1 VASQR
6 NRFVTVI
13 TALAIV
19 AAACGSNA
27 RPADPVRL
35 PVNSEPSAI
44 YDAKGRLITV
54 LRRENRIPV
63 SLSAV
68 PRLAQDAVVAIED
81 SRFWTHHGIDPR
93 AVARAASRNAA
104 AGEVSEGGSTITQQY
119 VKNALLTSERSLSR
133 KVEEATLAIAIERTY
148 SKQLILEQYLN
159 TIYFGA
165 GAYGIE
171 AASRVYFGIP
181 AKQLNLPQAA
191 LIAGLIRAPVSYN
204 PRTKPDLAI
213 ARRNT
218 VLKRMAEL
226 RNITNAERDFA
237 SLTPLQLV
245 ALTPL
250 PEQSPY
256 PAAHFV
262 DAVKEWL
269 LRGTDALG
277 ETQAERFDALYR
289 GGLRINTTIDLDL
302 QAAAEKSIRDTLG
315 AQGVDRR
322 SPDAAL
328 VSIEPR
334 TGFVRAMVGGFNYF
348 GSHDYRQ
355 TNLARGTGRQT
366 GSSFKPIVL
375 ATALTNGIS
384 TTRRF
389 PAPSATTFRIPGG
402 IWKVKGGGIGSGT
415 LEECT
420 VVSSNTCYAKL
431 ILDKDVGPERAVEMG
446 RRLGVTHTKLTAN
459 PAAVLGTNNA
469 TVEDMAAVYATFANS
484 GINVPP
490 SYVTSIT
497 AGNGD
502 VLYSHSHAQTKVLEP
517 EVSRKVSQILE
528 QVVVR
533 GTGKDAAIDRPAG
546 GKTGSAQRNTD
557 AWFCGYVPQLATAV
571 WVGFAQ
577 PRPDRNGRRQL
588 VSMSPPNTRITVFGG
603 KYPAKIWHD
612 YMTIVA
618 ATTPPLPLVDPA
630 DAPPPT
636 TTTVP
641 RSNPAVTQ
649 PVSVPGFAT
658 VPDLTGLSPATARSR
673 IRAAGF
679 EPLEI
684 TTQAIGA
691 VPNQIVGQGP
701 AANSAA
707 RTGGIVWFEV
717 IEPPPTTTTTSIPP
731 VLTVPS
737 APGGSIPA
745 GAATPTSRP

>member
-191 LIAGLIRAPVSYN
+191 LLAGLIRAPVSYN
-204 PRTKPDLAI
+204 PRTKPDVAI

-226 RNITNAERDFA
+226 RSITPAERDFA

-277 ETQAERFDALYR
+277 AYAAGPDMPGYITM
-289 GGLRINTTIDLDL
+289 LRILISDN
-302 QAAAEKSIRDTLG
+302 
-315 AQGVDRR
+315 
-322 SPDAAL
+322 
-328 VSIEPR
+328 
-334 TGFVRAMVGGFNYF
+334 VRY
-348 GSHDYRQ
+348 
-355 TNLARGTGRQT
+355 
-366 GSSFKPIVL
+366 ICC
-375 ATALTNGIS
+375 I
-384 TTRRF
+384 
-389 PAPSATTFRIPGG
+389 
-402 IWKVKGGGIGSGT
+402 
-415 LEECT
+415 
-420 VVSSNTCYAKL
+420 
-431 ILDKDVGPERAVEMG
+431 
-446 RRLGVTHTKLTAN
+446 
-459 PAAVLGTNNA
+459 
-469 TVEDMAAVYATFANS
+469 
-484 GINVPP
+484 
-490 SYVTSIT
+490 
-497 AGNGD
+497 
-502 VLYSHSHAQTKVLEP
+502 
-517 EVSRKVSQILE
+517 
-528 QVVVR
+528 
-533 GTGKDAAIDRPAG
+533 
-546 GKTGSAQRNTD
+546 
-557 AWFCGYVPQLATAV
+557 
-571 WVGFAQ
+571 
-577 PRPDRNGRRQL
+577 
-588 VSMSPPNTRITVFGG
+588 
-603 KYPAKIWHD
+603 
-612 YMTIVA
+612 
-618 ATTPPLPLVDPA
+618 
-630 DAPPPT
+630 
-636 TTTVP
+636 
-641 RSNPAVTQ
+641 
-649 PVSVPGFAT
+649 
-658 VPDLTGLSPATARSR
+658 
-673 IRAAGF
+673 
-679 EPLEI
+679 
-684 TTQAIGA
+684 
-691 VPNQIVGQGP
+691 
-701 AANSAA
+701 
-707 RTGGIVWFEV
+707 
-717 IEPPPTTTTTSIPP
+717 
-731 VLTVPS
+731 
-737 APGGSIPA
+737 
-745 GAATPTSRP
+745 